1 MCFIIVFGR
10 YPSTCR
16 GCDCRLIVYVNA
28 NFYGRSLL
36 ILQQNADFRNDM
48 FNNRVES
55 ARISGSCSWILY
67 QDKNFNPVTFAT
79 GRTYI
84 VHPGRYNSA
93 ISWGGPG
100 NHISS
105 ARALPPDGTRAIAL
119 FQHSNFEGRMTV
131 LYGSANH
138 FPALDFDD
146 QVGSVIVTRGT
157 WKLYERSNYQGNYTQ
172 FSTGQYPNLHTAR
185 IGNDELSSVLLV

>member
-1 MCFIIVFGR
+1 MCVSIVFGP

-16 GCDCRLIVYVNA
+16 GCDCRLSVYDKENL
-28 NFYGRSLL
+28 YGRSLL
-36 ILQQNADFRNDM
+36 ILQQNADFSNDM
-48 FNNRVES
+48 FNDRVES

-67 QDKNFNPVTFAT
+67 QDKNFNRETFAT
-79 GRTYI
+79 GRLHI
-84 VHPGRYNSA
+84 VRPGRYNTP

-100 NHISS
+100 NYITS
-105 ARALPPDGTRAIAL
+105 ARALPPDGTIAISL

-172 FSTGQYPNLHTAR
+172 FSTGQYPNLLTAR
-185 IGNDELSSVLLV
+185 IGNDELSSVQLV